1 MNRSQLIKE
10 LLPLVG
16 QEIWLEI
23 TFDIKFAPIDV
34 HIWVLDALKLVQ
46 YLPDSFTYK
55 YSIVQLS
62 AETLY
67 NHQNTLFD

>member
-1 MNRSQLIKE
+1 MNRSQLVKE

-16 QEIWLEI
+16 HEIWLEI
-23 TFDIKFAPIDV
+23 TFDNQFAPIDV

-55 YSIVQLS
+55 YSLVQLS
-62 AETLY
+62 AESLSIH
-67 NHQNTLFD
+67 NSTLFD